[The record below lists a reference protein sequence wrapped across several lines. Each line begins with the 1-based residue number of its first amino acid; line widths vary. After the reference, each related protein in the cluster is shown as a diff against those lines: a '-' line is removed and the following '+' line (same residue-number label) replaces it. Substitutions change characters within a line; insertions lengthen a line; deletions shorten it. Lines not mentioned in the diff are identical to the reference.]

1 MKKIFIAATDMA
13 IGGAERALLG
23 LLNALDKEKYQIDLF
38 LLHHSGPLMDL
49 IPKEIRLLPEIP
61 KYADL
66 GIPIQKVLKHGHLD
80 IFYGR
85 LKGKIKAGQYAA
97 KHQLKKDN
105 SVSIHYSFKYTLPYL
120 PVISDTLYDLA
131 IGFTIPYY
139 LVDQKVQASKKAAW
153 IHTDYAMID
162 GDREEELKVW
172 DVYNHIISISEA
184 VTRSFVSVYPSLAKK
199 IFLMENI
206 LSPDLIRKQ
215 ADLFDIPPEFSDGA
229 ASIHLLSIGRL
240 TKAKNFDN
248 VPDICARLIHAGW
261 PVKWYIIGFGSDQS
275 LIEDRI
281 CEAQMENNVFLLGEK
296 ANPYPYI
303 RHCDLYI
310 QPSRYE
316 GKSIAVR
323 EAQILHKPVVITC
336 FPTADS
342 QLKDGIDGLIVPMNN
357 EDCAEGIAMLL
368 GNPKKQLALIRHCQ
382 SEDFS
387 TETEALKIDQL
398 FESSSVSPTIF

>member
-139 LVDQKVQASKKAAW
+139 LIDQKVHASKKAAW

-206 LSPDLIRKQ
+206 LSPD
-215 ADLFDIPPEFSDGA
+215 
-229 ASIHLLSIGRL
+229 L

-323 EAQILHKPVVITC
+323 EAQILHKPVVITR

-357 EDCAEGIAMLL
+357 KDCAEGIAMLL

>member
-1 MKKIFIAATDMA
+1 MKKIFIAAADLE

-38 LLHHSGPLMDL
+38 LLHHSGPLMSL
-49 IPKEIRLLPEIP
+49 VPKDIRLLPELS

-66 GIPIQKVLKHGHLD
+66 GIPIQKVLKRGHID
-80 IFYGR
+80 MFYGR
-85 LKGKIKAGQYAA
+85 LKGKIKARQFAVKQG
-97 KHQLKKDN
+97 LKGATSLD
-105 SVSIHYSFKYTLPYL
+105 IHYSFRYTMPYL
-120 PVISDTLYDLA
+120 PVISDTFYDLA
-131 IGFTIPYY
+131 IGFSIPYY
-139 LVDQKVQASKKAAW
+139 IVDQKVQAGKKAAW

-162 GDREEELKVW
+162 GDRTEELRVW
-172 DVYNHIISISEA
+172 DAYDRIVSISEA

-206 LSPDLIRKQ
+206 LSPDIIRKQ
-215 ADLFDIPPEFSDGA
+215 ADLTGIPPDFSDGA
-229 ASIHLLSIGRL
+229 DFIRLLSIGRL

-248 VPDICARLIHAGW
+248 VPDICARLIHTGW
-261 PVKWYIIGFGSDQS
+261 HIKWYIIGFGSDRT
-275 LIEDRI
+275 LIEQRI
-281 CEAQMENNVFLLGEK
+281 QEAQMEKYVLLLGAK

-303 RHCDLYI
+303 KNCDLYV

-323 EAQILHKPVVITC
+323 EAQILHKPVVITR

-342 QLKDGIDGLIVPMNN
+342 QLKDGIDGMIVPLDNAG
-357 EDCAEGIAMLL
+357 CAEGIAKLL
-368 GNPKKQLALIRHCQ
+368 GDPEKQLTLIRHCQ

-387 TETEALKIDQL
+387 NEKEALKIDQ
-398 FESSSVSPTIF
+398 FI

>member
-85 LKGKIKAGQYAA
+85 LKGKIKAVQYAA

-139 LVDQKVQASKKAAW
+139 LVDQKVHASKKAAW

-172 DVYNHIISISEA
+172 DVYNHIIYF
-184 VTRSFVSVYPSLAKK
+184 RSGHPVLCKSLSFPCK
-199 IFLMENI
+199 EN
-206 LSPDLIRKQ
+206 
-215 ADLFDIPPEFSDGA
+215 LFDRKYP
-229 ASIHLLSIGRL
+229 L
-240 TKAKNFDN
+240 TGPDQKA
-248 VPDICARLIHAGW
+248 G
-261 PVKWYIIGFGSDQS
+261 
-275 LIEDRI
+275 
-281 CEAQMENNVFLLGEK
+281 
-296 ANPYPYI
+296 
-303 RHCDLYI
+303 
-310 QPSRYE
+310 
-316 GKSIAVR
+316 
-323 EAQILHKPVVITC
+323 
-336 FPTADS
+336 
-342 QLKDGIDGLIVPMNN
+342 
-357 EDCAEGIAMLL
+357 
-368 GNPKKQLALIRHCQ
+368 
-382 SEDFS
+382 
-387 TETEALKIDQL
+387 
-398 FESSSVSPTIF
+398 

>member
-1 MKKIFIAATDMA
+1 
-13 IGGAERALLG
+13 
-23 LLNALDKEKYQIDLF
+23 
-38 LLHHSGPLMDL
+38 
-49 IPKEIRLLPEIP
+49 
-61 KYADL
+61 
-66 GIPIQKVLKHGHLD
+66 
-80 IFYGR
+80 
-85 LKGKIKAGQYAA
+85 
-97 KHQLKKDN
+97 
-105 SVSIHYSFKYTLPYL
+105 
-120 PVISDTLYDLA
+120 
-131 IGFTIPYY
+131 
-139 LVDQKVQASKKAAW
+139 
-153 IHTDYAMID
+153 MID

-323 EAQILHKPVVITC
+323 EAQILHKPVVITR

-382 SEDFS
+382 SEDYS